1 MTLIERLVDQ
11 HIMEYESRLKHID
24 ELIERAH
31 QASVE
36 LDECHTLES
45 ELEPYRKQRTELAEK
60 AVQLRAI
67 SLEHWREDMIR
78 SAGPMG
84 VWDVLAQKLE
94 DLVERIE

>member
-11 HIMEYESRLKHID
+11 HIMEHESRLKHID
-24 ELIERAH
+24 ELIERVH

-36 LDECHTLES
+36 LDERQILES
-45 ELEPYRKQRTELAEK
+45 ELDQYRKQRTELAEK

>member
-11 HIMEYESRLKHID
+11 HIMEHESRLKHID

-31 QASVE
+31 RASVE
-36 LDECHTLES
+36 LDERQTLES
-45 ELEPYRKQRTELAEK
+45 ELEQYRKQRAELADK
-60 AVQLRAI
+60 SVQLRAI